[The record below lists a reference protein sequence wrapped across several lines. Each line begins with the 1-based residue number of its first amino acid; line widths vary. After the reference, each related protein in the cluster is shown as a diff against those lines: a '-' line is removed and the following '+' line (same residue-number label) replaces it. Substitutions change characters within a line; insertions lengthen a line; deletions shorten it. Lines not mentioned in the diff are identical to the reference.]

1 MTALD
6 FIAAGVT
13 FVTCGGRIS
22 VKGPPDQN
30 LRAQLRHE
38 VSMRDVDR
46 RICDDRVGRCQSC
59 GDPMR
64 RGGNCE
70 LCICAGQKRRDDAEA

>member
-1 MTALD
+1 LTAQD
-6 FIAAGVT
+6 FIAAGVDFGIRGDT
-13 FVTCGGRIS
+13 PNVT
-22 VKGPPDQN
+22 GPDDEN

-38 VSMRDVDR
+38 ISKRDPTA
-46 RICDDRVGRCQSC
+46 RVFHGRTGACQSC

-70 LCICAGQKRRDDAEA
+70 LCICASYKRNPRGE